1 MDLTPSWRPRLYQ
14 PVRIQE
20 TTFILIFEY
29 HQHPTSTCHQPP
41 HLTLC
46 APSAWISLVCAC
58 VLSCVWLFA
67 TPWSITCQAF
77 LSKEFSRQEYWSG
90 LPFSTS
96 GDLPDP
102 GIEPVSLAVPALA
115 VRFVTTEPPGKHGIR
130 YTGLNPL
137 CVLWPSHLKATLG
150 TFSAIPA

>member
-1 MDLTPSWRPRLYQ
+1 MRENLLREREAQRWQDK
-14 PVRIQE
+14 
-20 TTFILIFEY
+20 
-29 HQHPTSTCHQPP
+29 
-41 HLTLC
+41 
-46 APSAWISLVCAC
+46 SLVHACMC
-58 VLSCVWLFA
+58 VLSCVQLFVTSWTMA
-67 TPWSITCQAF
+67 HQAP

-102 GIEPVSLAVPALA
+102 GIEPASLAVPALA

-137 CVLWPSHLKATLG
+137 CVL
-150 TFSAIPA
+150 